1 MDLQDTI
8 FVKLTPK
15 ASHNRI
21 GEEKILPNGKSQ
33 LMVYVTAVAE
43 NGKANEALIKLL
55 AKYFKLPKS
64 RIYIFQG
71 ETSRNK
77 VIKIK

>member
-55 AKYFKLPKS
+55 AKYFCFFEILG
-64 RIYIFQG
+64 FQDLALRFL
-71 ETSRNK
+71 TLK
-77 VIKIK
+77 FDFQ